1 MGRKHEL
8 QITSNSVGW
17 CSCKKNSLTHPDLTN
32 PDKYYG
38 DAENDHNMIEFY
50 YSLFE
55 ADYPNYPA
63 VGFEGI
69 PTDEIARLVGEIIL
83 G

>member
-1 MGRKHEL
+1 MLSRVFVNKINNL
-8 QITSNSVGW
+8 LNFII
-17 CSCKKNSLTHPDLTN
+17 
-32 PDKYYG
+32 Y
-38 DAENDHNMIEFY
+38 
-50 YSLFE
+50 E

-83 G
+83 GENLKIAPN

>member
-1 MGRKHEL
+1 M
-8 QITSNSVGW
+8 
-17 CSCKKNSLTHPDLTN
+17 TN

-38 DAENDHNMIEFY
+38 DAENDHNMIELS

-55 ADYPNYPA
+55 ADYPNYSA

-69 PTDEIARLVGEIIL
+69 PTGEIARLVGEIIL

>member
-1 MGRKHEL
+1 M
-8 QITSNSVGW
+8 
-17 CSCKKNSLTHPDLTN
+17 TN

-69 PTDEIARLVGEIIL
+69 PTDEIARLVGDITL

>member
-1 MGRKHEL
+1 M
-8 QITSNSVGW
+8 
-17 CSCKKNSLTHPDLTN
+17 TN
-32 PDKYYG
+32 PYKYYG
-38 DAENDHNMIEFY
+38 DAENDHNMIEFG

-55 ADYPNYPA
+55 AYCPYYPA

-69 PTDEIARLVGEIIL
+69 PTDEIARLVGEMTL

>member
-1 MGRKHEL
+1 MTPWQGGG
-8 QITSNSVGW
+8 VAA
-17 CSCKKNSLTHPDLTN
+17 KNSITHPDLTN

-38 DAENDHNMIEFY
+38 DAENDHIMIEFY

-69 PTDEIARLVGEIIL
+69 PTDEIARPVGEIIL

>member
-1 MGRKHEL
+1 M
-8 QITSNSVGW
+8 
-17 CSCKKNSLTHPDLTN
+17 TN
-32 PDKYYG
+32 PYKYYG
-38 DAENDHNMIEFY
+38 DAENDHNMIEFG

-69 PTDEIARLVGEIIL
+69 PTDEIARLVGEITL